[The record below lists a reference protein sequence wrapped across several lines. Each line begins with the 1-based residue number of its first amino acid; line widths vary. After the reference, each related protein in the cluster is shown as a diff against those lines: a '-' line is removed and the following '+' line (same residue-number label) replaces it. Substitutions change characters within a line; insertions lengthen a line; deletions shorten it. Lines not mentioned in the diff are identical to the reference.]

1 MTISDRLHI
10 LSEGVFIAFDA
21 IRSNK
26 VRAALT
32 ILGVAVGV
40 FVVTAMSAAVHGI
53 NSGVEKSLAAAGPST
68 FFITKWPIAINS
80 CNGSDDSCPWRHNAP
95 LTVEDAQ
102 RIARQPSVAGVI
114 AHAGGSAAFKYKDQ
128 ELPGAGYDAYSPGW
142 TNVDGGTIDPGRSF
156 TDAEN
161 TDAAQVVIINQAM
174 QEKFFPQGSA
184 LGKTIQVNGIP
195 FRVIAVYHPLAN
207 IFSGANKPGAIFPF
221 ETARRKLNMG
231 VRWMD
236 ITVKPRDGVAQDVA
250 IDDAIATLRSRR
262 LLKPS
267 QDNTFFVSTQEKVME
282 LYNKIV
288 GMFFMVMLGLSSIG
302 LLVGGVGVIAIMMIS
317 VTERTREIGVR
328 KALGATRGTILWQF
342 LVEAA
347 TLTLIGAVIGLIVGG
362 LITYG
367 IRRLSSVDASI
378 PALAIVAA
386 LAASAFTG
394 VVFGLLPAVRAAR
407 LDPVE
412 ALRYE

>member
-328 KALGATRGTILWQF
+328 KALGATHRDIMLQF
-342 LVEAA
+342 LTEAA
-347 TLTLIGAVIGLIVGG
+347 TLTGIGGAIGIVLGLGMGRLATMMMNIEATTPVRYTLIAVAVSVSIGL
-362 LITYG
+362 
-367 IRRLSSVDASI
+367 
-378 PALAIVAA
+378 
-386 LAASAFTG
+386 
-394 VVFGLLPAVRAAR
+394 VFGLLPANRAAKM
-407 LDPVE
+407 DPVE